1 MVPAN
6 TPQAASIPSW
16 WLNLKIG
23 LFRFGI
29 VLKRLWWVPLLTVSL
44 GLAGAAWFISNSP
57 PSYLSTGRMMV
68 SGKINIT
75 EGSMYSEELL
85 NFFGTQIELM
95 QSGEVRNRALARV
108 QALNPTLKP
117 VKVQLSVGQQP
128 KASLFVFQAI
138 ASDGVYA
145 QKYLDACMEEYMN
158 VKKQMRSDKSETTL
172 NDLREELDATEKE
185 LRAAEERQLTFQK
198 ENNLGSLKE
207 EGNSAAVYLSK
218 LKLQLAELKTEY
230 SLLERLDIDQNLER
244 RSATPETGAPAQD
257 SPLTAFGPAAEYVKG
272 RQQLQILEVER
283 QQLARVMRPKHP
295 DMMRLDEEI
304 ARVKSL
310 IDGLRQQTAEQI
322 KSRRAAIAIQIE
334 HLESDIDT
342 WETKALDL
350 SRRIAEYTRIQGE
363 VDRFKQERDRLF
375 TSFRNVDVTKTVSQ
389 DMVSILERASSP
401 ISVKPGLPKAI
412 ALALGGGLLIGL
424 GVLFLVDRVDDR
436 VTTVFSVQQRFPEA
450 ILGQIIEEKHSG
462 PLALLKPDDRRHAF
476 FESFRNLRSSL
487 FYLPVEGERPKA
499 FLITSSLPNE
509 GKSTVSSNLATVI
522 ALSGAKTLLV
532 DGDLRRGRLHRQ
544 FGLEN
549 DCGFS
554 EVLKNEVNWSEAV
567 QSTPVENLSF
577 IPRGR
582 SITHPGERLLGR
594 ITDRFLREVYA
605 EYEYVIIDS
614 SPVLVADDTSS
625 LAPKIDAVLFVVR
638 FGQSSLRLGQR
649 AVELLKQRQANILG
663 LVLNGV
669 NVDAP
674 EYGYYEYSKYYQAT
688 ED

>member
-1 MVPAN
+1 MVPAH
-6 TPQAASIPSW
+6 TSLPGTIPSW
-16 WLNLKIG
+16 WLNIKMFF
-23 LFRFGI
+23 FRFGI
-29 VLKRLWWVPLLTVSL
+29 VMKRLWWIPLLTVSI
-44 GLAGAAWFISNSP
+44 GLAGAAWFISHSP
-57 PSYLSTGRMMV
+57 PSYLSSGRMMV
-68 SGKINIT
+68 SGKINIS

-95 QSGEVRNRALARV
+95 QSGEVRSRALARV

-138 ASDGVYA
+138 ASDGVFA
-145 QKYLDACMEEYMN
+145 QKYLDACMEEYMS

-185 LRAAEERQLTFQK
+185 LRTSEEKLLTFQK

-207 EGNSAAVYLSK
+207 EGNSAAVYLAK

-230 SLLERLDIDQNLER
+230 SLLERLDIDQNLDR
-244 RSATPETGAPAQD
+244 RPAGGENGGQSQESA
-257 SPLTAFGPAAEYVKG
+257 LTAFGPAAEYVKG
-272 RQQLQILEVER
+272 RQQLQVLEVER

-304 ARVKSL
+304 ARAKSL

-334 HLESDIDT
+334 HLEADITT
-342 WETKALDL
+342 WETKALEL
-350 SRRIAEYTRIQGE
+350 SRRIADYTRIQGE

-389 DMVSILERASSP
+389 DMVSILERASAP
-401 ISVKPGLPKAI
+401 ISVKPGMPKAI
-412 ALALGGGLLIGL
+412 ALALGGGLLLGL
-424 GVLFLVDRVDDR
+424 GILFLIDRVDDR
-436 VTTVFSVQQRFPEA
+436 VTAVLAVQQRFPEP
-450 ILGQIIEEKHSG
+450 ILGQIIQEKHTG
-462 PLALLKPDDRRHAF
+462 PLALLKSDDSRHAL

-499 FLITSSLPNE
+499 FLITSSVPNE

-554 EVLKNEVNWSEAV
+554 EVLKNEVSWKEAV
-567 QSTPVENLSF
+567 HSTPVDNLSL

-582 SITHPGERLLGR
+582 SITHPGERLLGPT
-594 ITDRFLREVYA
+594 TDRFLREVYA

-649 AVELLKQRQANILG
+649 AVELLRQRQANVLG

-674 EYGYYEYSKYYQAT
+674 EYGYYEYSKYYQAA

>member
-1 MVPAN
+1 MVPA
-6 TPQAASIPSW
+6 TASSAANVPSW

-23 LFRFGI
+23 LFRYGL
-29 VLKRLWWVPLLTVSL
+29 VLKRLWWVPLLTVSI
-44 GLAGAAWFISNSP
+44 GLAGAAWFISHTP
-57 PSYLSTGRMMV
+57 PSYLSSARMMV
-68 SGKINIT
+68 SGKINIS

-108 QALNPTLKP
+108 QALNPNLKP

-138 ASDGVYA
+138 ASDGVFA

-172 NDLREELDATEKE
+172 NDLKEELDATEKE
-185 LRAAEERQLTFQK
+185 LRASEERLLTFQR

-230 SLLERLDIDQNLER
+230 NLLERLDIDQNLER
-244 RSATPETGAPAQD
+244 RSSTGENGAPAQE
-257 SPLTAFGPAAEYVKG
+257 SPITAFGPAAEYVKG
-272 RQQLQILEVER
+272 RQQLQVLEVER

-295 DMMRLDEEI
+295 DMMRVDEEI
-304 ARVKSL
+304 ARAKSL
-310 IDGLRQQTAEQI
+310 IEGLRQQTAEQI

-334 HLESDIDT
+334 HLENDIKV
-342 WETKALDL
+342 WEAKALEL
-350 SRRIAEYTRIQGE
+350 SGRIADYARIQGE

-389 DMVSILERASSP
+389 DMVSILERASP
-401 ISVKPGLPKAI
+401 PVSVKPGVPKAL

-424 GVLFLVDRVDDR
+424 GVLFLLDRIDDR
-436 VTTVFSVQQRFPEA
+436 VTTVLSVQQRFPEP
-450 ILGQIIEEKHSG
+450 ILGQIVDEKRSG
-462 PLALLKPDDRRHAF
+462 PLTILKSDDQRHAF

-509 GKSTVSSNLATVI
+509 GKSTVSANLATVI

-549 DCGFS
+549 ECGFS
-554 EVLKNEVNWSEAV
+554 EVLKNEVSWTEAV
-567 QSTPVENLSF
+567 HSTPVENLSL

-582 SITHPGERLLGR
+582 SITHPGERLLGP

-605 EYEYVIIDS
+605 QYDYVIIDS

-638 FGQSSLRLGQR
+638 FGQSSSRLGHR
-649 AVELLKQRQANILG
+649 AVELLKQRQANVLG

-669 NVDAP
+669 NIDAP
-674 EYGYYEYSKYYQAT
+674 EYGYYEYSKYYQVA
-688 ED
+688 DD

>member
-1 MVPAN
+1 MVPAH
-6 TPQAASIPSW
+6 TSLPGTIPSW
-16 WLNLKIG
+16 WLNIKMFF
-23 LFRFGI
+23 FRFGI
-29 VLKRLWWVPLLTVSL
+29 VMKRLWWIPLLTVSI
-44 GLAGAAWFISNSP
+44 GLAGAAWFISHSP

-68 SGKINIT
+68 SGKINIS

-138 ASDGVYA
+138 ASDGVFA
-145 QKYLDACMEEYMN
+145 QKYLDACMEEYMS

-185 LRAAEERQLTFQK
+185 LRTSEEKLLTFQK

-207 EGNSAAVYLSK
+207 EGNSAAVYLAK

-230 SLLERLDIDQNLER
+230 SLLERLDIDQNLDR
-244 RSATPETGAPAQD
+244 RPAGGENGGQAQESA
-257 SPLTAFGPAAEYVKG
+257 LTAFGPAAEYVKG
-272 RQQLQILEVER
+272 RQQLQVLEVER

-304 ARVKSL
+304 ARAKSL

-334 HLESDIDT
+334 HLEADITT
-342 WETKALDL
+342 WETKALEL
-350 SRRIAEYTRIQGE
+350 SRRIADYTRIQGE

-389 DMVSILERASSP
+389 DMVSILERASAP
-401 ISVKPGLPKAI
+401 VSVKPGMPKAI
-412 ALALGGGLLIGL
+412 ALALGGGLLLGL
-424 GVLFLVDRVDDR
+424 GILFLIDRIDDR
-436 VTTVFSVQQRFPEA
+436 VTAVLAVQQRFPEP
-450 ILGQIIEEKHSG
+450 ILGQIIQEKHTG
-462 PLALLKPDDRRHAF
+462 PLALLRSDDNRHAL

-499 FLITSSLPNE
+499 FLITSSVPNE
-509 GKSTVSSNLATVI
+509 GKSTVSSNLAAVI

-554 EVLKNEVNWSEAV
+554 EVLKNEVSWKEAV
-567 QSTPVENLSF
+567 HSTPVDNLSL

-582 SITHPGERLLGR
+582 SITHPGERLLGPT
-594 ITDRFLREVYA
+594 TDRFLREVYA

-649 AVELLKQRQANILG
+649 AVELLRQRQANVLG

-674 EYGYYEYSKYYQAT
+674 EYGYYEYSKYYQAA